1 MSQTQEKYVG
11 QPVERVEDAALLT
24 GSAMFSDHLPT
35 RTGTLHAAIL
45 RSPHAHAEIVSID
58 VSAAKAMPGVV
69 EVLTGEDLRDISDPF
84 LIVLR
89 EPILQWALAV
99 GKVRYVGEPVV
110 IAIATDRYRAED
122 ALSAIEVAYR
132 TLKPAIDPEEAAA
145 EGAPIVHEDVGSN
158 VVSTRDFVYGD
169 PDAAFA
175 EADRTVKLKIS
186 YPRNSHTPIEGFVAT
201 VAYDPATESYDVQ
214 SNFQG
219 PYSTHTVIS
228 KALRVSSSKLRMRT
242 PNFSGGGFGVKVQVF
257 PYIVLMG
264 LASRVTGR
272 PVKWIED
279 RLEHLSGATAAPNRI
294 VSIEAAVRNDGTI
307 TGFRFDQLDDYGA
320 FLRAPMPG
328 PLYRMHG
335 ILTGAYDVKNL
346 SVTNRLLLTNKCP
359 SGMVRGFGGPQM
371 YYAIERVVQ
380 RIAVELGLDHYE
392 VIRRNLVPA
401 GVFPYRAAAGA
412 LLDSGDY
419 PAALEKAAN
428 EGKLEELRK
437 RRDEARAEGRL
448 YGIGYAAIVEPAQSN
463 MGYLSNILPR
473 EERQKNPK
481 GGAVS
486 NATVNIDP
494 LGTVNVTADSIPQGQ
509 GHMTVLSQIV
519 ADNLG
524 LEPGDIHVNLEHDTA
539 KDAWSIATGNYSSR
553 FTSSTAVAADRAAKK
568 ARAKL
573 ARIASQTL
581 NVPPENLEF
590 GNGRIYAAD
599 NPDNSINLYRVAGS
613 AHWTPGNLP
622 DDMEPGIREIGSWS
636 PPELEPPNDKDQINS
651 SLTYGFVFDFCGVE
665 IDRDTGEVRID
676 RYVTMHDSG
685 TLLNPK
691 LAEGQVHGAFA
702 WAVGCALYEEFA
714 YGEDGSFLNGTF
726 ADYLVPTAWEVPEP
740 QIVHMATPSLVTP
753 LGAKGVGEGNCMSTP
768 VCIANAVCDALG
780 VENVTLPLSPNKVSA
795 LIHGEERPPP
805 EGIEAPPAPKGASD
819 RVIAGTGEAFVP
831 AAQEAVWD
839 ALLDPEKLAAVIPG
853 CHALDRVGENEYR
866 AEVSVGAGP
875 VKGRFKATV
884 ILSDMDPPN
893 AATLTGA
900 LTGLLGL
907 SEGTGRVTLTPRDG
921 GTALAYD
928 YGIEV
933 SGTVAAVG
941 GRMLEGAARALVRQF
956 FERLAS
962 VLGGGPAEAPE
973 RMPLPR
979 CGGGACSRR
988 WGSADETE
996 PVRLYPRRLDPGGA
1010 PRPRRRRRRRAHS
1023 RRRAFARTHAQLPAR
1038 RALGADRHLRHR
1050 RPRLYPPGRRG
1061 HRNRGRGPPER
1072 AGALGRHRRQAA
1084 AGACGVSPYRPLPDP
1099 EPGDGVRVGR
1109 PFGPQLGASALSRDA
1124 RRRGRAALGHGRT
1137 PRRREGFPDRDVDH
1151 VQAGRRAGLGRP
1163 LPRGGARLR
1172 LRLCRDGPAARRLRD
1187 RRPGGGGFGRPDPA
1201 RRRRRRRSPGGAR
1214 MGCAGRGR
1222 SRRRAQRLRVGSRR
1236 V

>member
-1 MSQTQEKYVG
+1 MSQAQEKYVG
-11 QPVERVEDAALLT
+11 QPIDRVEDAALLT

-45 RSPHAHAEIVSID
+45 RSPHAHAEILSID
-58 VSAAKAMPGVV
+58 VSRAREMPGVA
-69 EVLTGEDLRDISDPF
+69 EVLTGEDLKDISDPF

-89 EPILQWALAV
+89 QPILQWALAV

-110 IAIATDRYRAED
+110 VAIATDRYRAED
-122 ALSAIEVAYR
+122 ALSAVEIAYR
-132 TLKPAIDPEEAAA
+132 TLEPAVDPENAAE
-145 EGAPIVHEDVGSN
+145 EGAPLVHEDVGSN
-158 VVSTRDFVYGD
+158 IVSVRNFVYGD

-175 EADRTVKLKIS
+175 EADRVVKLKIS

-201 VAYDPATESYDVQ
+201 VDYDAATGSFDVQ

-264 LASRVTGR
+264 AASKIVGR
-272 PVKWIED
+272 PVKWVED
-279 RLEHLSGATAAPNRI
+279 RLEHLTGAAAAPNRVI
-294 VSIEAAVRNDGTI
+294 SIEASVKNDGTI
-307 TGFRFDQLDDYGA
+307 TGFKFDQLDDYGA

-346 SVTNRLLLTNKCP
+346 AVTNRLVLTNKCP
-359 SGMVRGFGGPQM
+359 SGMIRGFGGPQM
-371 YYAIERVVQ
+371 YYAIERLVQ

-392 VIRRNLVPA
+392 VIRKNLVPA

-419 PAALEKAAN
+419 PAALEKAAK
-428 EGKLEELRK
+428 EGNLAELRK

-448 YGIGYAAIVEPAQSN
+448 YGMGYAAIVEPAQSN
-463 MGYLSNILPR
+463 MGYLSNILPV

-524 LEPGDIHVNLEHDTA
+524 LKPGDIHVNLEHDTA
-539 KDAWSIATGNYSSR
+539 KDAWSIATGNYSAR

-568 ARAKL
+568 VRAKL

-581 NVPPENLEF
+581 NVPADKLEF
-590 GNGRIYAAD
+590 ADGRIYAAD
-599 NPDNSINLYRVAGS
+599 NPDNAVNLYRVAGS

-622 DDMEPGIREIGSWS
+622 DEMEPGIREMGSWS

-665 IDRDTGEVRID
+665 IDRDTGAVKID
-676 RYVTMHDSG
+676 KYVTMHDSG

-740 QIVHMATPSLVTP
+740 QVVHMETPSLVTP

-768 VCIANAVCDALG
+768 VCIANAVCDALDI
-780 VENVTLPLSPNKVSA
+780 ENVTLPLSPGKVSS

-805 EGIEAPPAPKGASD
+805 DGAEAAPAARDDAD
-819 RVIAGTGEAFVP
+819 RVIAGTGEAFV
-831 AAQEAVWD
+831 AAAPEEVWA
-839 ALLDPEKLAAVIPG
+839 ALLDPDKLAAVIPG
-853 CHALDRVGENEYR
+853 CHALDRVGENDYR
-866 AEVSVGAGP
+866 ADVSIGAGP
-875 VKGRFKATV
+875 VKGRFRAEV
-884 ILSDMDPPN
+884 GLSDMDPPN
-893 AATLTGA
+893 AATLSGT
-900 LTGLLGL
+900 LTGPLGL
-907 SEGTGRVTLTPRDG
+907 SEGSGRVTLSPEDG
-921 GTALAYD
+921 GTALGYD
-928 YGIEV
+928 YRIGV

-962 VLGGGPAEAPE
+962 VLGGGPAEAP
-973 RMPLPR
+973 
-979 CGGGACSRR
+979 A
-988 WGSADETE
+988 ADADAASWW
-996 PVRLYPRRLDPGGA
+996 RRL
-1010 PRPRRRRRRRAHS
+1010 
-1023 RRRAFARTHAQLPAR
+1023 L
-1038 RALGADRHLRHR
+1038 
-1050 RPRLYPPGRRG
+1050 
-1061 HRNRGRGPPER
+1061 
-1072 AGALGRHRRQAA
+1072 
-1084 AGACGVSPYRPLPDP
+1084 
-1099 EPGDGVRVGR
+1099 
-1109 PFGPQLGASALSRDA
+1109 
-1124 RRRGRAALGHGRT
+1124 AALGIGR
-1137 PRRREGFPDRDVDH
+1137 
-1151 VQAGRRAGLGRP
+1151 
-1163 LPRGGARLR
+1163 
-1172 LRLCRDGPAARRLRD
+1172 
-1187 RRPGGGGFGRPDPA
+1187 
-1201 RRRRRRRSPGGAR
+1201 
-1214 MGCAGRGR
+1214 
-1222 SRRRAQRLRVGSRR
+1222 
-1236 V
+1236 

>member
-1 MSQTQEKYVG
+1 MSRTQEKYVG
-11 QPVERVEDAALLT
+11 QPVDRVEDAALLT

-110 IAIATDRYRAED
+110 IVIATDRYRAED

-228 KALRVSSSKLRMRT
+228 KALRVSSSRLRMRT
-242 PNFSGGGFGVKVQVF
+242 PNYSGGGFGVKVQVF

-279 RLEHLSGATAAPNRI
+279 RLEHLSGRHGGAQPHRSPSRPRSGTTAPSPA
-294 VSIEAAVRNDGTI
+294 
-307 TGFRFDQLDDYGA
+307 FRFDQLDDYGA

-371 YYAIERVVQ
+371 YYAIERLVQ
-380 RIAVELGLDHYE
+380 RIAIELGLDHYE
-392 VIRRNLVPA
+392 VIRKNLVPA

-524 LEPGDIHVNLEHDTA
+524 LKPGDIHVNLEHDTA

-581 NVPPENLEF
+581 NVPADKLEF

-599 NPDNSINLYRVAGS
+599 NPDNAVNLYRVAGS

-622 DDMEPGIREIGSWS
+622 DDMEPGIREMGSWS

-665 IDRDTGEVRID
+665 IDRDTGEVKID
-676 RYVTMHDSG
+676 KYVTMHDSG

-702 WAVGCALYEEFA
+702 WAVGCALLRGVRLWRGRQLPQRHLRRLPGADRLGGAGAPGRPHGDAVAGHPAGRQGGGRGQLHVHARSASPMRYA
-714 YGEDGSFLNGTF
+714 TRSGSRTS
-726 ADYLVPTAWEVPEP
+726 PC
-740 QIVHMATPSLVTP
+740 P
-753 LGAKGVGEGNCMSTP
+753 LT
-768 VCIANAVCDALG
+768 
-780 VENVTLPLSPNKVSA
+780 PNKVLA
-795 LIHGEERPPP
+795 GLIHGEERPPP
-805 EGIEAPPAPKGASD
+805 DGPEARFGRAKGERGPRHRREPAMRSCRPRAGGGVGGAARSGKA
-819 RVIAGTGEAFVP
+819 RGGHPGLPSPWTGWTRTTTAP
-831 AAQEAVWD
+831 RSRSAQARSRAASRRMS
-839 ALLDPEKLAAVIPG
+839 G
-853 CHALDRVGENEYR
+853 
-866 AEVSVGAGP
+866 
-875 VKGRFKATV
+875 
-884 ILSDMDPPN
+884 LSDLDPPN

-900 LTGLLGL
+900 LTGMLGL
-907 SEGTGRVTLTPRDG
+907 SQGSGRVTLAPKDG

-928 YGIEV
+928 YRIEV

-956 FERLAS
+956 FDRLAS
-962 VLGGGPAEAPE
+962 VLGGGPAEAPAADAG
-973 RMPLPR
+973 
-979 CGGGACSRR
+979 CGVVVAAPAGGARDRPMKPSPFDYIRAA
-988 WGSADETE
+988 SAEE
-996 PVRLYPRRLDPGGA
+996 ALARPG
-1010 PRPRRRRRRRAHS
+1010 RRRRRRPHP
-1023 RRRAFARTHAQLPAR
+1023 RRRAFAGADAQLPPGR
-1038 RALGADRHLRHR
+1038 TGHADRHLRHR
-1050 RPRLYPPGRRG
+1050 RRSTTSASTTARWRSARRPARARSSAGTGPPGACRWCMRRFPISG
-1061 HRNRGRGPPER
+1061 ITRP
-1072 AGALGRHRRQAA
+1072 A
-1084 AGACGVSPYRPLPDP
+1084 AGEPCAARSPIRIRARSCRSAWRRWAARWCCARPP
-1099 EPGDGVRVGR
+1099 
-1109 PFGPQLGASALSRDA
+1109 ASA
-1124 RRRGRAALGHGRT
+1124 GVAAGDFQTGMLTTAKRET
-1137 PRRREGFPDRDVDH
+1137 TRWWPRCAFRWRSPEAATR
-1151 VQAGRRAGLGRP
+1151 
-1163 LPRGGARLR
+1163 LPRWRSGAATSPSSRSPPR
-1172 LRLCRDGPAARRLRD
+1172 PPASGSGSVSAASPTTRRCANGTGSGAARSTTR
-1187 RRPGGGGFGRPDPA
+1187 
-1201 RRRRRRRSPGGAR
+1201 
-1214 MGCAGRGR
+1214 
-1222 SRRRAQRLRVGSRR
+1222 
-1236 V
+1236 